1 MRAVVVGAV
10 ESSQIAIEA
19 IAAAQGWTVACVVS
33 LPCELAG
40 RHDDFVD
47 LAAVAAAVGA
57 RLHRV
62 PNINDAAALD
72 VIAAA
77 QADYAF
83 VIGWSQI
90 CGSGFRELMGARV
103 IGYHPAPLPRMRGR
117 AVIPWTILSGEPISG
132 GTLFWIDEGV
142 DTGDI
147 LAQRFFHVA
156 PDETAATLYAKH
168 MRELRSMLEEALPAL
183 SGDVIPRRPQDERYA
198 TWAARRTRLDGAI
211 NWSLPAADI
220 ARLVRAVTDPYS
232 GAYTFAG
239 ANRLTIWQ
247 ARAAPDT
254 QRHLAAPGQVIA
266 LGEGVFTVMCGDGA
280 GLSVT
285 EWTSITGEPPRQH
298 GRLRPTEAGKGGCD
312 A

>member
-19 IAAAQGWTVACVVS
+19 IAAAEGWTVASVVS
-33 LPCELAG
+33 LPSKLAG

-47 LAAVAAAVGA
+47 LAPVTAAAGA
-57 RLHRV
+57 KLYRV

-72 VIAAA
+72 LVAAA
-77 QADYAF
+77 HADYAF

-90 CGSGFRELMGARV
+90 CGSDFRELMGARV

-168 MRELRSMLEEALPAL
+168 LRELRSMLEEVLPAL
-183 SGDVIPRRPQDERYA
+183 SGGVVPRRPQEERYA

-211 NWSLPAADI
+211 DWSRSAADI

-247 ARAAPDT
+247 ARAAPET
-254 QRHLAAPGQVIA
+254 QSHLAAPGQVIA
-266 LGEGVFTVMCGDGA
+266 VGKGVFTVMCGDGL
-280 GLSVT
+280 GLLVT
-285 EWTSITGEPPRQH
+285 DWTSITGDPPRLH
-298 GRLRPTEAGKGGCD
+298 GRLLVAGAGIGGCD